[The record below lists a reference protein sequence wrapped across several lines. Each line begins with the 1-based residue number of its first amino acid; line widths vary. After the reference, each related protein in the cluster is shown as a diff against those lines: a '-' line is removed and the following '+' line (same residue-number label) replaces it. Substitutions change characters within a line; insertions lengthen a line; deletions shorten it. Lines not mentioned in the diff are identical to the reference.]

1 MSQAEKETDVGKTK
15 SIEESLAEIQ
25 QIIDTMEQGE
35 RTLEEALASY
45 EAGIKLIRSCG
56 RQIDK
61 AEKKIQILNE
71 ESEDERV

>member
-1 MSQAEKETDVGKTK
+1 MGKAK

-25 QIIDTMEQGE
+25 QIIETMEQGE
-35 RTLEEALASY
+35 QTLEEALASY

-61 AEKKIQILNE
+61 VEKKIHILNE